1 MQTQGISRGTLIGR
15 FRHTLVTTSQLGSF
29 RARRWEISGRPASS
43 VTSRPFFAGS
53 ELAVDVLERSACV
66 ACGLR
71 QAARHLPIPR
81 PGRRRLGAMLWT
93 WKKYLGILE
102 YTAEALAV
110 PIVQLRSLG
119 IARLAMED
127 HQRRAR
133 EAVREA
139 IRTARD
145 EAERLRAT
153 VEQTNTDRRKSQV
166 DGSPSADQD
175 TAQFEFRKWPLRQSP
190 GNLSSLTLLID
201 PADVRSGR
209 PLRQVNEQRLPHRS
223 WWGPPSR
230 RRAGSLPRR

>member
-1 MQTQGISRGTLIGR
+1 
-15 FRHTLVTTSQLGSF
+15 
-29 RARRWEISGRPASS
+29 
-43 VTSRPFFAGS
+43 
-53 ELAVDVLERSACV
+53 
-66 ACGLR
+66 
-71 QAARHLPIPR
+71 
-81 PGRRRLGAMLWT
+81 MLWT

-153 VEQTNTDRRKSQV
+153 VEQTNTDRRKSRV

-190 GNLSSLTLLID
+190 GNLS
-201 PADVRSGR
+201 
-209 PLRQVNEQRLPHRS
+209 H
-223 WWGPPSR
+223 
-230 RRAGSLPRR
+230 